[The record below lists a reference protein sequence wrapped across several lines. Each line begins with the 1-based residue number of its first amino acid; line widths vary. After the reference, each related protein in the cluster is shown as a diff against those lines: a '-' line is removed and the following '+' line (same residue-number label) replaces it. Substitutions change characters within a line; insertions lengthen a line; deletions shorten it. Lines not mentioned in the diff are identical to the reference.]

1 VGWLLLIIAGLS
13 EVASVPL
20 LKYSRGFQ
28 HLWPSVAAVAALAL
42 SFYCLSRSVMTIP
55 VGTAYAVWTGI
66 GSCGAVVLGAMVYR
80 ESLRPSKLICLAIII
95 IGMIGIR
102 LTS

>member
-1 VGWLLLIIAGLS
+1 MGWLLLIIAGLS

-20 LKYSRGFQ
+20 LRSSQGLRR
-28 HLWPSVAAVAALAL
+28 LWPSIASITVLAL

-66 GSCGAVVLGAMVYR
+66 GSCGAIVLGGIVYG
-80 ESLRPSKLICLAIII
+80 ESFRPSKLICLAVIIT
-95 IGMIGIR
+95 GMIGLR
-102 LTS
+102 LTA

>member
-1 VGWLLLIIAGLS
+1 MAWLLLVLAGLS

-20 LKYSRGFQ
+20 LKRSQGLSR
-28 HLWPSVAAVAALAL
+28 LMPAVSALAALAL
-42 SFYCLSRSVMTIP
+42 SFYCLSRSLISIP

-66 GSCGAVVLGAMVYR
+66 GSCGAILTGILFYGESAGAG
-80 ESLRPSKLICLAIII
+80 KLAALLCMI
-95 IGMIGIR
+95 IGMIGLS